1 LTAGV
6 SEGGR
11 ALPRAERPPSVPTT
25 TYVYDYVKRLI
36 VELVLEPGSLT
47 TEAEI
52 AAAAG
57 VSRTPVREAFLRLDA
72 ERLIRL
78 LPRRGALITPVTV
91 RQVREL
97 NETRLVM
104 EQHAAREVCEHRL
117 PAGERMREHVE
128 HQAVLMEQDAPI
140 PELIASDR
148 AFHLE
153 LVRAPGNR
161 YLSEL
166 YASTGDHQQRL
177 GTAAFAAAPGR
188 AGRAL
193 EHHREIVSALEAFD
207 AAAAERALR
216 EHLQTATAELERY
229 LPE

>member
-1 LTAGV
+1 LSAGV
-6 SEGGR
+6 EAGAR
-11 ALPRAERPPSVPTT
+11 ALPRAQRPPSVPTT
-25 TYVYDYVKRLI
+25 TFVYDYVKRLV

-52 AAAAG
+52 ASAVG

-97 NETRLVM
+97 NDTRLVM
-104 EQHAAREVCEHRL
+104 ELHAAREVCAHRI
-117 PAGERMREHVE
+117 PAAARMREHLE
-128 HQAVLMEQDAPI
+128 RQTALLAQDAPI

-153 LVRAPGNR
+153 LVRATGNR
-161 YLSEL
+161 YLTDL

-188 AGRAL
+188 AARAL
-193 EHHREIVSALEAFD
+193 EHHRELVAALAAFD
-207 AAAAERALR
+207 AAAAEQTLR
-216 EHLQTATAELERY
+216 DHLQTATAELERY